1 MQRNTDD
8 PEIILTTAHKSK
20 GREWDVVWLASDFP
34 SNWNNKGEWVGLR
47 DEERNLLYVAVTR
60 ARKHLIYNDTVKEL
74 LDREP
79 TTADVEEAYKA
90 ELGKHLRGLNPDYYD
105 LM

>member
-60 ARKHLIYNDTVKEL
+60 ARKHLIYNDTVRELIERTGEHMTKE
-74 LDREP
+74 D
-79 TTADVEEAYKA
+79 AA
-90 ELGKHLRGLNPDYYD
+90 
-105 LM
+105 